1 VKYRKSK
8 SQRDREKKRRE
19 RIFQLLISEE
29 WLTESEIAKLLGIS
43 RSTVQRDKR
52 KLKRKLKR
60 YWDERNRKLEL
71 ELFEIVE
78 AMSMS

>member
-1 VKYRKSK
+1 MKYRKSK